1 MLASAP
7 KMAREASQGG
17 GGGDAGEAHHLKPN
31 RVGDRVA
38 SRDATPPD
46 AQKLPVD

>member
-7 KMAREASQGG
+7 KIAQEASQG
-17 GGGDAGEAHHLKPN
+17 GGGDAGEAHHPKPN